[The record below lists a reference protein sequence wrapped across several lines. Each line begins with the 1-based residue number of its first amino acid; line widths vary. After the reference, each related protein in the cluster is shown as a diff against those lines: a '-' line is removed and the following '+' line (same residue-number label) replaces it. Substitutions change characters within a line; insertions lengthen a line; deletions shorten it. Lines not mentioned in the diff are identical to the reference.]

1 MVFKFPKEIK
11 DVLKSLG
18 DETRWKILEFI
29 IGNNNKQS
37 YTEIKHELKISDEK
51 KGPFNYHLK
60 ELQKAG
66 WLRRT
71 LESEKD
77 TERSKSYYAISK
89 FGLKVIEGTL
99 QAMNQGTYTENI
111 LQNIKAEST
120 ENIWAHPTFQMID
133 LASKNKILNW
143 DPIYISTKE
152 APQTEGELI
161 DIGIPKDD
169 IDKKIAERFAR
180 FAEVEPLKDEQKMD
194 IMLVY
199 TTESISTNE
208 IPSITNRRKRRAD
221 LI

>member
-18 DETRWKILEFI
+18 DETRWKMLEFI
-29 IGNNNKQS
+29 INNNNKQS
-37 YTEIKHELKISDEK
+37 YTEIKHALKISDEK

-99 QAMNQGTYTENI
+99 QAMNQETYTENI

-120 ENIWAHPTFQMID
+120 ENIWAPSTFQMID
-133 LASKNKILNW
+133 LAPKNNMLNW

-152 APQTEGELI
+152 APQTEDELV

-169 IDKKIAERFAR
+169 IDRKIAERFSR
-180 FAEVEPLKDEQKMD
+180 FAEVESLKDEQASG
-194 IMLVY
+194 ILLSY
-199 TTESISTNE
+199 TTEPITMNE
-208 IPSITNRRKRRAD
+208 IPLITKRRRRRAD